1 MARASRHASTGRLWA
16 AWRSRDIVVAEIV
29 RVLEHDVQRGS
40 APSPDDWIVYESILN
55 AGPAAIFAL
64 SLCYTAIIDG
74 SDHPDSWT
82 TIFLTWIYKKGD
94 PLFWTNFRG
103 VAKATVLLKVFERV
117 LKNRY
122 DVWCSV
128 FWPMCWRQDE
138 SNPGVDCRMQLWLVR
153 ETLAY
158 QLYARGLTSLVMAIG
173 LKRAFP
179 TTVREYSLLAMLD
192 MMVRV
197 MGIEG
202 DAWLDTMWRL
212 QRQAGVKLAT
222 ANGNF
227 SDTVPH
233 DRGILEGRV
242 PSADLFAAVLDCINR
257 LLEESGIGARL
268 TTRDGTSV
276 FVGSVFKTDDI
287 LLIVDPAP
295 APLPLDNNLR
305 LAYGIVKAWM
315 YYMSYDLALTK
326 NHIMATRL
334 PGTPSMAGGRVSWS
348 WKIG

>member
-1 MARASRHASTGRLWA
+1 MARTSRHASTGRLWA
-16 AWRSRDIVVAEIV
+16 AWRSRDIDVAEIAH
-29 RVLEHDVQRGS
+29 VLEQDVHRGS

-74 SDHPDSWT
+74 SDHP
-82 TIFLTWIYKKGD
+82 KGD

-128 FWPMCWRQDE
+128 FSPMCWRQDE
-138 SNPGVDCRMQLWLVR
+138 SNPGVDCRVQLWLVR

-158 QLYARGLTSLVMAIG
+158 RLYARGLTSLVMAID

-179 TTVREYSLLAMLD
+179 TTVREYSLLAMFD

-197 MGIEG
+197 MGIKG

-212 QRQAGVKLAT
+212 QRRAGVKLAT

-227 SDTVPH
+227 SDTIAFV
-233 DRGILEGRV
+233 RGILEGRV
-242 PSADLFAAVLDCINR
+242 PSGDLFAAVLDCLNR
-257 LLEESGIGARL
+257 LLEESGLGARL
-268 TTRDGTSV
+268 TTRDGKTV
-276 FVGSVFKTDDI
+276 FVGS
-287 LLIVDPAP
+287 
-295 APLPLDNNLR
+295 
-305 LAYGIVKAWM
+305 
-315 YYMSYDLALTK
+315 
-326 NHIMATRL
+326 
-334 PGTPSMAGGRVSWS
+334 
-348 WKIG
+348 